1 MHITI
6 LLIEVNTK
14 DRIWTYVCLGMNE
27 VPLPLGYSGIYLKRI
42 FKEKIRKTE
51 RKGFAQMQTMETKTS
66 KDYLIAWAG
75 TRTQVSSLWG

>member
-1 MHITI
+1 MPRYERGAFATW
-6 LLIEVNTK
+6 LL
-14 DRIWTYVCLGMNE
+14 WY
-27 VPLPLGYSGIYLKRI
+27 IYLKRI

-75 TRTQVSSLWG
+75 TRTQVSSL

>member
-1 MHITI
+1 MHYIN
-6 LLIEVNTK
+6 LLIKVNTR
-14 DRIWTYVCLGMNE
+14 DRIRTYEYLGMNE
-27 VPLPLGYSGIYLKRI
+27 VPSPLGYSGIYLKRI